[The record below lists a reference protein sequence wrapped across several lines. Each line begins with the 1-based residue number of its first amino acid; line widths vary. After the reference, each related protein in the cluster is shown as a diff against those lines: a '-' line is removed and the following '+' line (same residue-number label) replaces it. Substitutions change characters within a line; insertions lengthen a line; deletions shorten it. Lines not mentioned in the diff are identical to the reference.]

1 MTSSAVALL
10 SIVYGP
16 TRATPVADH
25 EFVTASQVVWGDT
38 PTPFNFAGLLVAN
51 YAAVYAPS
59 DLFEI
64 GIPGPTGFS
73 IIWSNTADLL
83 TFLPSSGAPAA
94 LDADLVDPTS
104 SSAGSFAGEVAALKL
119 NIDFSDAGLLAHPA
133 SVTFGD
139 LELVN
144 FSGALSGLDGLSV
157 LDLLGQVNVLL
168 GGGATGYTINDVFET
183 LDDVNASF
191 NEGGA
196 ATSFAEDHLEYPPVA
211 VPEPATWLMALVG
224 WLGVA
229 LFGWKRSLYRR
240 GAKLRLRDRT
250 AVRLS
255 KRKYQQ
261 PWSKISLNVDRVAA
275 IDLVRHSVGEWP
287 LFARLRHS
295 DDVSCR

>member
-1 MTSSAVALL
+1 MNL
-10 SIVYGP
+10 S
-16 TRATPVADH
+16 RH
-25 EFVTASQVVWGDT
+25 RRLVWGDT

-51 YAAVYAPS
+51 YASVYAPS

-64 GIPGPTGFS
+64 GIPSSPGFS
-73 IIWSNTADLL
+73 IIWSNTTDLL

-133 SVTFGD
+133 GVTFGD

-168 GGGATGYTINDVFET
+168 GGGATGYTIDDVFET

-196 ATSFAEDHLEYPPVA
+196 ATSFAEDHLEFTSRRSRTGHMADVPSWMVRRSTLWLEA
-211 VPEPATWLMALVG
+211 V
-224 WLGVA
+224 
-229 LFGWKRSLYRR
+229 LYRR
-240 GAKLRLRDRT
+240 GTKLRLRDPDGGSLIR
-250 AVRLS
+250 AEVRFRS
-255 KRKYQQ
+255 G
-261 PWSKISLNVDRVAA
+261 STNN
-275 IDLVRHSVGEWP
+275 HG
-287 LFARLRHS
+287 
-295 DDVSCR
+295 

>member
-1 MTSSAVALL
+1 MSRLGLTSSAVALL

-16 TRATPVADH
+16 ARATTVADH
-25 EFVTASQVVWGDT
+25 EFVTASQVGWGDI

-51 YAAVYAPS
+51 YASVYAPS

-73 IIWSNTADLL
+73 IVWSNTTDLL
-83 TFLPSSGAPAA
+83 TFLPSSGVPAA
-94 LDADLVDPTS
+94 LDSDLVDPTS

-119 NIDFSDAGLLAHPA
+119 NIDFSDAGLLTHPT

-144 FSGALSGLDGLSV
+144 FTGALSGLNGLSV
-157 LDLLGQVNVLL
+157 RDLLGQVNGLL
-168 GGGATGYTINDVFET
+168 GGGAAGYTIDDVFDT

-196 ATSFAEDHLEYPPVA
+196 ATSFAEDHLEFPPVA

-224 WLGVA
+224 WFGVA
-229 LFGWKRSLYRR
+229 LFGWKRSLYRG
-240 GAKLRLRDRT
+240 GAKLRLRD
-250 AVRLS
+250 
-255 KRKYQQ
+255 
-261 PWSKISLNVDRVAA
+261 PDGGSLIRAEVPTTMVEN
-275 IDLVRHSVGEWP
+275 LP
-287 LFARLRHS
+287 K
-295 DDVSCR
+295 C